1 MQSPASYA
9 SMPSLVN
16 SLFLMHAGAA
26 TTVNRGL
33 PHARLR
39 HCKNRTSLTYV
50 PHRAFTGTVVYGSWS
65 LAEVKSADM
74 VRNWHVEKA
83 VLVCNRGSRRLYAST
98 LPFYWLTRN
107 YLLRKASETFS
118 GSKDQARP
126 LLCRLDFCAIGSAS
140 DTQVVLPTSLL
151 ERAWS
156 RNRQSCRLD
165 CWSCEQ
171 KACASTLVPG
181 DEPSTHVRSATVADR
196 QEGVPANT
204 ASLLAPTW
212 GTSISPNCRR
222 TPCNEGR
229 SDDQRG
235 RALC

>member
-1 MQSPASYA
+1 MPQQRSTAPRASPCPFEALQKPHELDLCTAPYIHKYRGIWI
-9 SMPSLVN
+9 LVTCR
-16 SLFLMHAGAA
+16 SEVCRYGAQLA
-26 TTVNRGL
+26 RG
-33 PHARLR
+33 
-39 HCKNRTSLTYV
+39 K
-50 PHRAFTGTVVYGSWS
+50 
-65 LAEVKSADM
+65 K
-74 VRNWHVEKA
+74 
-83 VLVCNRGSRRLYAST
+83 RRSCAIVDRDGCYAST

-126 LLCRLDFCAIGSAS
+126 LLCRLDFCAIGNAS
-140 DTQVVLPTSLL
+140 VTQVVFPTSPL

-156 RNRQSCRLD
+156 RNQRSCRLD

-212 GTSISPNCRR
+212 GTSISPIVAGPRAVRVGAMINVAEHSVSSGNNSQT
-222 TPCNEGR
+222 TP
-229 SDDQRG
+229 
-235 RALC
+235 A